1 MASKRRGMG
10 GRVSEWKWCQDCGH
24 HYRAHLTKDGSD
36 VPEDGP
42 DLFCRMDGCE
52 CKQMA
57 WDLAD
62 I

>member
-1 MASKRRGMG
+1 MG

-62 I
+62 L